1 MTRGPI
7 TNLRSKQKQKAN
19 EPSVRDKLSASFLKA
34 FQNDFETYG
43 VEAIEKLREESPSKY
58 AEIASRLIA
67 ASEPKPEDGF
77 ESCRSLPE
85 IAVKLLKSVGC
96 DEFLVTDEMIEDA
109 LAANDAFIARLQE
122 IRAAAEG
129 AMQ

>member
-1 MTRGPI
+1 MGQEMKAK
-7 TNLRSKQKQKAN
+7 KQKPS

-34 FQNDFETYG
+34 FQNDFENFCI
-43 VEAIEKLREESPSKY
+43 EAIEKLREESPSKY

-67 ASEPKPEDGF
+67 ATEPKPEGF
-77 ESCRSLPE
+77 EGARDMHDVG
-85 IAVKLLKSVGC
+85 IALLKSVGFS
-96 DEFLVTDEMIEDA
+96 DPDDDSIQQAIE
-109 LAANDAFIARLQE
+109 ANDNFINALRA